1 MDILKSRK
9 RYLVFILAVMMVVVS
24 AMPCFAATKEAK
36 LKVGDWVATSGS
48 AEGNY
53 AKISGGYVEL
63 SSDLPVWFV
72 IESNKGGYH
81 DVAKE
86 KVGVGK
92 SPTGVSYKGETT
104 NYRLEL
110 NPYGTGTTGCV
121 ANGSIYITTK

>member
-1 MDILKSRK
+1 MSILKSR
-9 RYLVFILAVMMVVVS
+9 RSCFIFILAAIMTIASVL
-24 AMPCFAATKEAK
+24 PCFAATKEAN
-36 LKVGDWVATSGS
+36 LKKGDWIATSGS

-53 AKISGGYVEL
+53 AKISGGYVAL
-63 SSDLPVWFV
+63 NSDLPVWFV
-72 IESNKGGYH
+72 IESSKGGYH
-81 DVAKE
+81 DVKQE

-92 SPTGVSYKGETT
+92 SPTGISYSGETA

>member
-1 MDILKSRK
+1 
-9 RYLVFILAVMMVVVS
+9 MVVVS
-24 AMPCFAATKEAK
+24 ALPCFAATKEAS
-36 LKVGDWVATSGS
+36 LYSWQSIATSGS

-53 AKISGGYVEL
+53 AKMSGGYVEL

-92 SPTGVSYKGETT
+92 SPSGKYYKGETA